1 MLLDLSAA
9 FDTVDH
15 TTLISRLESYV
26 GIKGTVLK
34 WFLSYLTDR
43 KFLVKLGNFSSSV
56 ANLTCGLPQGSILAP
71 SLLSLYM
78 LPLGSIL
85 RRHGVSFHFYADDT
99 QIYLPINRKDPSAL
113 TFLLKCLEEVKL
125 WLAQNFLKL
134 NENKTEVI
142 VFGPSDNSQTTCI
155 DLGSLSVF
163 SSSRVRNL
171 CVLLDESLHF
181 DKHISS
187 VIGSSFY
194 QLRLLSKMKPFL
206 NHKTL
211 EMAVHAF
218 ITSRLDYCN
227 SLYCG
232 SSKLLI
238 DRLQLVQNA
247 AARFLHNS
255 RRSAHITPVLRTL
268 HWLPIKFQ
276 IDFKILLFVYKSL
289 HNLAPMYLSELL
301 HPYTPSRCL
310 RSSDQN
316 LLIVPQSRLKRRGDR
331 AFSVVGPRLWNS
343 LPLEIRLAP
352 SLSTFKSLL
361 KTYLFSL
368 AYI

>member
-1 MLLDLSAA
+1 M
-9 FDTVDH
+9 
-15 TTLISRLESYV
+15 
-26 GIKGTVLK
+26 
-34 WFLSYLTDR
+34 
-43 KFLVKLGNFSSSV
+43 
-56 ANLTCGLPQGSILAP
+56 
-71 SLLSLYM
+71 
-78 LPLGSIL
+78 
-85 RRHGVSFHFYADDT
+85 
-99 QIYLPINRKDPSAL
+99 
-113 TFLLKCLEEVKL
+113 
-125 WLAQNFLKL
+125 
-134 NENKTEVI
+134 
-142 VFGPSDNSQTTCI
+142 
-155 DLGSLSVF
+155 F
-163 SSSRVRNL
+163 SSSRVWNL
-171 CVLLDESLHF
+171 GVLLDESLHF

-194 QLRLLSKMKPFL
+194 QLRLLSKIKPFL
-206 NHKTL
+206 NHNTL

-218 ITSRLDYCN
+218 ITSHLDYCN

-255 RRSAHITPVLRTL
+255 CKSVHITPILRTL
-268 HWLPIKFQ
+268 HWLPIKFR

-289 HNLAPMYLSELL
+289 HDLAPMYLSELL

-316 LLIVPQSRLKRRGDR
+316 LLLVLQSRLKRRGDR

-343 LPLEIRLAP
+343 LPLDIRLAP